1 MRILSELKRRNVFRV
16 AIAWLALSW
25 LLVAIANLLFPALAM
40 PIATVRWLLLLMLV
54 LLIPVL
60 LLAWRYEMGPR
71 GLRVDRGPDADN
83 PQSQLTARRID
94 QASVVMVLG
103 ALSLAILYQVIQP
116 YAAQRGIAQAPAP
129 AASAVKA
136 PAETP
141 KPAAPVDP
149 RSIAVL
155 PFANLSPDVEDAYFA
170 DGLAEELLNVLAHI
184 PDLKVTSRSSSFAFR
199 DKKVGAREIAEQ
211 LGVAHL
217 LQGSVR
223 RQGEQVRISVQLL
236 DAQDGRQLWSQS
248 YDRQLQDIFELQQ
261 EISQSV
267 ADSLVDSL
275 GARTVKVAAATS
287 DLQAYEWYLRGRQL
301 FVQRGSNLPAAREL
315 LERAV
320 GRDSRFADAWA
331 TLAGVWYVWRSYAP
345 EPAGVDTLQRAAEA
359 AAKAL
364 ALQPDHPGALAV
376 SARLAAIEGD
386 RLRESELIAR
396 ALALEPNNANTWLW
410 QGLGLFEVGHV
421 DAAHVSFERARQLDP
436 LSGLQ
441 SGWLGITTALR
452 GDREAGEALLQQAH
466 TLGWRGPSSRALF
479 LLALDANDSSGVVAQ
494 RYADWLHDDDSMS
507 ADQRELARSLAP
519 AFGDADQLEQ
529 ARAVLSAAVAAKPG
543 EEWTL
548 LLASF
553 GMNEAAMASLA
564 QADRATAQ
572 PLVLTLWFTSFK
584 SLRAEPG
591 FIDWARRQGMI
602 DYWRAL
608 GPPDACVLQESELE
622 ESGDLALTCT
632 E

>member
-1 MRILSELKRRNVFRV
+1 MSLFAELRRRNVFRV
-16 AIAWLALSW
+16 GIAWLALSW

-71 GLRVDRGPDADN
+71 ALRLDRGPDSDN
-83 PQSQLTARRID
+83 PLSQPTAQRID
-94 QASVVMVLG
+94 QVSVVLVLG
-103 ALSLAILYQVIQP
+103 ALSLSILYQVIQP
-116 YAAQRGIAQAPAP
+116 YSAKRGIAQAPQ
-129 AASAVKA
+129 ASAVKA
-136 PAETP
+136 PARTP
-141 KPAAPVDP
+141 KPAKSFDP

-155 PFANLSPDVEDAYFA
+155 PFANLSPDPDDAYFA

-184 PDLKVTSRSSSFAFR
+184 ADLKVTSRSSSFVFR
-199 DKKVGAREIAEQ
+199 NTTVGASEIAGQ

-223 RQGEQVRISVQLL
+223 RQGEQVRISVQLI

-248 YDRQLQDIFELQQ
+248 YDRQLRDIFELQR

-267 ADSLVDSL
+267 ADSLSDSL
-275 GARTVKVAAATS
+275 GVRTVEVAAATS

-320 GRDSRFADAWA
+320 AKDPGFADAWA

-345 EPAGVDTLQRAAEA
+345 EPAGIDTLQRSADAAT
-359 AAKAL
+359 KAL

-376 SARLAAIEGD
+376 SARLTAIGGD
-386 RLRESELIAR
+386 RLRESELITK

-410 QGLGLFEVGHV
+410 QGLGLFEVGHI
-421 DAAHVSFERARQLDP
+421 DAAHASFERARQLDP

-441 SGWLGITTALR
+441 SGWLGISTALR
-452 GDREAGEALLQQAH
+452 GDRAAGEALLQQAH
-466 TLGWRGPSSRALF
+466 MLGWRGPASRALF
-479 LLALDANDSSGVVAQ
+479 LLALDGGDDSGIVAQ
-494 RYADWLHDDDSMS
+494 RYADWLHDDDTMA

-519 AFGDADQLEQ
+519 GLGKVDQLEH

-543 EEWTL
+543 EEWPL

-553 GMNEAAMASLA
+553 GMNEAAMASLEH
-564 QADRATAQ
+564 ADRATAQ
-572 PLVLTLWFTSFK
+572 PLVLSLWFTSFK

-591 FIDWARRQGMI
+591 FMDWARRQGMI

-608 GPPDACVLQESELE
+608 GPPDACTLHESP
-622 ESGDLALTCT
+622 DVALTCT